1 MFLGFFLKFLEI
13 ALSFLPLRTIK
24 YQDVYILLRK
34 PLGIGD
40 IVMLSPLLKVLNDMK
55 NYREVFLIC
64 EYDRFID
71 LPNITWQHPRDLNL
85 KRLTNSLVI
94 SPAFSFVNLYYFF
107 MSKYYLGYFLSNSLI
122 SNSYKIHF
130 KFNSNKLTSAE
141 LYKLGVDN
149 EKWEVYSKTGYVFKN
164 KPGTS
169 MGLQTSYLNHQQS
182 NFYGNTNYQ
191 GNQKT
196 FYLNYIFQG
205 IINTT
210 DKVFTIGTSYLNDN
224 VSEIFNTSTYERKEK
239 VIGTFIE
246 FTHNYKEK
254 FNFIAGI
261 RADYHNYYGLF
272 YTPRIHLRYAFKPTS
287 ILRLSAGKALRT
299 SSIFSDNSYLMA
311 SSRKWTIESSD
322 SKLPYGLKPESGWNY
337 GLNYTQKF
345 KINYREAYVTLDIY
359 RTDFTNQV
367 VTDLDYD
374 PQQVIIFNLKGSSYS
389 NTLQFEF
396 NLEPRKRLFI
406 KTAYRFV
413 DTKVDFKTGLLQK
426 SMVSKH
432 RAFINLSYETKNNHW
447 LFDFT
452 NQFNGE
458 KRLPSTDSNPLEYK
472 VANYSPLFFNVLGQ
486 ITFNT
491 KIYSNTFNIYLGVEN
506 LLNYKQS
513 NPIISSDLPFNKYFD
528 ASMVWGPIYGRMLY
542 LGLRYKIK

>member
-1 MFLGFFLKFLEI
+1 
-13 ALSFLPLRTIK
+13 
-24 YQDVYILLRK
+24 
-34 PLGIGD
+34 
-40 IVMLSPLLKVLNDMK
+40 
-55 NYREVFLIC
+55 
-64 EYDRFID
+64 
-71 LPNITWQHPRDLNL
+71 
-85 KRLTNSLVI
+85 
-94 SPAFSFVNLYYFF
+94 
-107 MSKYYLGYFLSNSLI
+107 
-122 SNSYKIHF
+122 
-130 KFNSNKLTSAE
+130 
-141 LYKLGVDN
+141 
-149 EKWEVYSKTGYVFKN
+149 
-164 KPGTS
+164 
-169 MGLQTSYLNHQQS
+169 
-182 NFYGNTNYQ
+182 
-191 GNQKT
+191 
-196 FYLNYIFQG
+196 
-205 IINTT
+205 
-210 DKVFTIGTSYLNDN
+210 
-224 VSEIFNTSTYERKEK
+224 
-239 VIGTFIE
+239 
-246 FTHNYKEK
+246 
-254 FNFIAGI
+254 
-261 RADYHNYYGLF
+261 
-272 YTPRIHLRYAFKPTS
+272 
-287 ILRLSAGKALRT
+287 
-299 SSIFSDNSYLMA
+299 MA
-311 SSRKWTIESSD
+311 SSRKWTIEPSD

-396 NLEPRKRLFI
+396 NLEPRKRFFI

-413 DTKVDFKTGLLQK
+413 DTKVDFKSGLLQK

-458 KRLPSTDSNPLEYK
+458 KRLPSTESNPLEYK
-472 VANYSPLFFNVLGQ
+472 VANYSPSFFNVLGQ

-491 KIYSNTFNIYLGVEN
+491 KIYSNNFNIYLGVEN